1 MKIEIASLIIYSLL
15 ANCAYAQVD
24 SDVLS
29 MAPLD
34 QPSYGEGTFTV
45 SNFSARKA
53 EADALKG
60 HYRIRYAGRKNRIAA
75 EKEESEYQAQSYS
88 APDAFAENT
97 LDPSAVSSA
106 KTQQVLGVL
115 AGGIGQKQGMGHGL
129 NSSSLMTGMSAGL
142 GATGGMSASMGTGVG
157 ARSGIG
163 ASGGL
168 GIVRGTS
175 VAAVA
180 GVGMSGGATQRAM
193 QNKVSS
199 SMDSTDNTDA
209 SDELLQSDL
218 GGSTPGS
225 GVASSQGLSI
235 LGR

>member
-1 MKIEIASLIIYSLL
+1 MKLKIASLIVYLL
-15 ANCAYAQVD
+15 SANCAYAQMD
-24 SDVLS
+24 SDPLA

-60 HYRIRYAGRKNRIAA
+60 HYRIRYAGRKNRIAT

-88 APDAFAENT
+88 VPDAFAENT
-97 LDPSAVSSA
+97 LDPSAVSNV
-106 KTQQVLGVL
+106 KTQQVLGIL
-115 AGGIGQKQGMGHGL
+115 AGGAGQKQGMGHGP
-129 NSSSLMTGMSAGL
+129 NSSGLIAGMSAGMGASGRMSKSMGAGARL
-142 GATGGMSASMGTGVG
+142 GIGATGSMDMTKGTG
-157 ARSGIG
+157 
-163 ASGGL
+163 
-168 GIVRGTS
+168 

-180 GVGMSGGATQRAM
+180 GVATGSGATLRVM

-199 SMDSTDNTDA
+199 SMDGTDNTDA

-225 GVASSQGLSI
+225 GVASSQSLSN